1 MNTDEKGVVM
11 TYEDKSQIVMEAL
24 KNRISKNLRDIWK
37 NEIKNR
43 CKIASAYGQDNE
55 DAMTVVDEICSRTIG
70 SLASDFPG
78 VYCKSMDACICEE
91 IKSAI
96 RS

>member
-1 MNTDEKGVVM
+1 MSYD
-11 TYEDKSQIVMEAL
+11 DKLEIVMKAL
-24 KNRISKNLRDIWK
+24 TDRINKNLRDIWK

-43 CKIASAYGQDNE
+43 CKITSAYGQGNE